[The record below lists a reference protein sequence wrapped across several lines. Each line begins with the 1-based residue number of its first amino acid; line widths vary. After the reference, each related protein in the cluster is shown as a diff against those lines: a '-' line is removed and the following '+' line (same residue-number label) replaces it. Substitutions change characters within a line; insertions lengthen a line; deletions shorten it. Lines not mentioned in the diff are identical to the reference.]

1 VTTGT
6 MDGFGRPR
14 ASAAP
19 ADAGLVLLYAPGFEA
34 IPAAFPLRGDLAI
47 VGREPPAGGLCI
59 PQSAVSRLH
68 ARFTPTI
75 AEAGAG
81 DDADRAGWTI
91 TDLDS
96 RNGVLVNGRFVREAA
111 LAHGDEVRI
120 GDAIFKYVA
129 DEASAYVPYRI
140 DGMVARRGP
149 RASELVGGMRIDAIR
164 TEIDTFGP
172 TPLTV
177 LVLGETGSGKEL
189 VARSLHAAS
198 GRRGGL
204 TALNC
209 AAIPANLV
217 ESELFGFRRGAFT
230 GADRDHPGL
239 VRTAHEGTL
248 LLDEIGDMPLEAQAK
263 LLRMLETREVVPLGA
278 ARAEKVDVRVVCA
291 THRDLQALVDDGRF
305 RADLF
310 ARIQGCT
317 LTLPPLRARKE
328 DLYALVRHVL
338 DRAERPDM
346 RLTFAF
352 MVNVC
357 RYDWPYNV
365 RELEAAVRRA
375 VAVATTSELDA
386 RHLPEG
392 VRRVMN
398 GYGEA
403 APKAAP
409 ANPSPPAREPAQPG
423 APAPRAAVP
432 TESELR
438 TLLAAHGG
446 NVAAVARELGKDRT
460 QIHRWLRM
468 HAIAPDAYRDPK
480 A

>member
-1 VTTGT
+1 MKTGT
-6 MDGFGRPR
+6 MDGFGRSR
-14 ASAAP
+14 TSAAP
-19 ADAGLVLLYAPGFEA
+19 PDAGLVLLYAPGFDA
-34 IPAAFPLRGDLAI
+34 VPSAFPLRGDVALA
-47 VGREPPAGGLCI
+47 GREPPAGGLCI

-68 ARFTPTI
+68 ARFTPS
-75 AEAGAG
+75 AAPADAAGPSASRL
-81 DDADRAGWTI
+81 AARSGWTV

-96 RNGVLVNGRFVREAA
+96 RNGVLLNGRFVREAL

-129 DEASAYVPYRI
+129 DEASAYAPYRI
-140 DGMVARRGP
+140 DGAVSGRPP

-164 TEIDTFGP
+164 AEIDTFAP
-172 TPLTV
+172 TPLTA
-177 LVLGETGSGKEL
+177 LVLGETGCGKEL

-198 GRRGGL
+198 GRRGRL

-291 THRDLQALVDDGRF
+291 THRDLQALVDEGRF

-317 LTLPPLRARKE
+317 LTLPPLRERKE

-338 DRAERPDM
+338 GLMDRAGM
-346 RLTFAF
+346 TVTFAF
-352 MVNVC
+352 MLHVC

-375 VAVATTSELDA
+375 VAVATTKELDA
-386 RHLPEG
+386 RHLPDG
-392 VRRVMN
+392 VRRAMI

-403 APKAAP
+403 APKTAPAAP
-409 ANPSPPAREPAQPG
+409 AAPSS
-423 APAPRAAVP
+423 RAATP
-432 TESELR
+432 AEGELR
-438 TLLAAHGG
+438 ASLAAHGG
-446 NVAAVARELGKDRT
+446 NVAAVAREYGKDRA
-460 QIHRWLRM
+460 QVHRWLRM
-468 HAIAPDAYRDPK
+468 YAIAPDAYRDSK